1 MDKNVKISD
10 IISAKQDEQRF
21 FLDNLMNEVIVTHT
35 LAIVVVVMETDIH
48 DSFIAV
54 WQEQLQKEAVE
65 MLLMQRDARHSRV
78 RGHISLV
85 ERELAQLTQLEV
97 EQRQLR
103 ANLHMVSTSHYWQM
117 LHIAST
123 SHCRRFTLPCLL
135 CITERASREATGT
148 NTTASAVTGWE
159 GQERDRVAKETGKI

>member
-54 WQEQLQKEAVE
+54 
-65 MLLMQRDARHSRV
+65 
-78 RGHISLV
+78 
-85 ERELAQLTQLEV
+85 
-97 EQRQLR
+97 
-103 ANLHMVSTSHYWQM
+103 
-117 LHIAST
+117 
-123 SHCRRFTLPCLL
+123 
-135 CITERASREATGT
+135 
-148 NTTASAVTGWE
+148 
-159 GQERDRVAKETGKI
+159 